1 MRPRRTLQRGR
12 SRSLI
17 SVDQGGT
24 EGKLLIIPPS
34 LYVIFNELEIIMKKK
49 SLLSSCD
56 LLKEFK
62 LKSKSLDLTEAVAT
76 KRKNR
81 MKREN
86 SKME

>member
-1 MRPRRTLQRGR
+1 
-12 SRSLI
+12 
-17 SVDQGGT
+17 
-24 EGKLLIIPPS
+24 
-34 LYVIFNELEIIMKKK
+34 MKKK

-86 SKME
+86 SKMEKRKLNGYAFYE